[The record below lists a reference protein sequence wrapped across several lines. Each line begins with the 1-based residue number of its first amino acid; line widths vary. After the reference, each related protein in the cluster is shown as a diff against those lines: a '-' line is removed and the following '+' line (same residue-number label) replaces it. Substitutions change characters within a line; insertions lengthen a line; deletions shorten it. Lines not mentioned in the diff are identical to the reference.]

1 MHARHNKRQSKER
14 KKKMVIE
21 TILRWKLGFIA
32 QRIHLRSRSMNRLL
46 RVLFKEK
53 IIHSFE
59 DGKRVLSSIPE
70 AAKES

>member
-1 MHARHNKRQSKER
+1 
-14 KKKMVIE
+14 
-21 TILRWKLGFIA
+21 
-32 QRIHLRSRSMNRLL
+32 MNRLR